1 MLVYEGL
8 KKDFLYSVE
17 SDKIAEEIE
26 NSILKKLGR
35 HTGESEFNSWIHSM
49 EYMYKVL
56 NDDAIPENAGIAI
69 ANQKG
74 GVGKMNN
81 RNITKHHS
89 LISYN

>member
-49 EYMYKVL
+49 EYMYTTFPKL
-56 NDDAIPENAGIAI
+56 PNE
-69 ANQKG
+69 
-74 GVGKMNN
+74 
-81 RNITKHHS
+81 
-89 LISYN
+89 LILWFLVMMQRINLEWLLSS